1 MNLSAKQACARPFA
15 LAAILTVLCAGAAA
29 GQYAIAINPG
39 VPDPNDTVVATLGLF
54 GTDPCVLW
62 QVAERHGHSIRLAGS
77 PTAAPQ
83 CPPRMQSLSLGTLP
97 AGHYAVSAWIAGA
110 TSPHAEVRFDVLA
123 TPDSSGVRPVDVAL
137 ATPSPRA
144 GQPTAVVLS
153 YTNGVCDHVDFS
165 APPTVVGDRIVFDG
179 ELGGCP
185 FEPPPGLDTTG
196 FLHLLPGLTPGDK
209 TIELESFGTTVAT
222 FGFHVDAATAELSV
236 AGGRFRITLRWT
248 DHAGVTHDATA
259 ARLTEESGQFWFF
272 DPSNPEVTVKVVD
285 GTAVNAANWVFLSSM
300 TDLGFTATVLDTSCT
315 LGACARER
323 VYTQP
328 AGHNRNF
335 IDTAA
340 FADCPN
346 CSP

>member
-1 MNLSAKQACARPFA
+1 MNVSARQACTRPFA
-15 LAAILTVLCAGAAA
+15 LAALLTVLGAGAAA
-29 GQYAIAINPG
+29 GQHAIEIRPG
-39 VPDPNDTVVATLGLF
+39 DPDPNDTVVATLGLF
-54 GTDPCVLW
+54 GTDSCALW
-62 QVAERHGHSIRLAGS
+62 HVAERHGHSIRIEGS
-77 PTAAPQ
+77 LTAIPP
-83 CPPRMQSLSLGTLP
+83 CPPTGQSLSLGKLP
-97 AGHYAVSAWIAGA
+97 AGHYAVSAWIDGQ
-110 TSPHAEVRFDVLA
+110 TEPYAEVRFDVLA
-123 TPDSSGVRPVDVAL
+123 TPESSGVRPIDVAL

-153 YTNGVCDHVDFS
+153 FTNGICDYADFS

-196 FLHLLPGLTPGDK
+196 FRHPLPGLTSGDK
-209 TIELESFGTTVAT
+209 TIELQSFGTTVAT
-222 FGFHVDAATAELSV
+222 FGFHVDADTSELSV

-285 GTAVNAANWVFLSSM
+285 GTAVNSANWVFLSSM
-300 TDLGFTATVLDTSCT
+300 TDLGFTATVLDTSCAP
-315 LGACARER
+315 GACARER
-323 VYTQP
+323 VYTQTP
-328 AGHNRNF
+328 GQNRNF
-335 IDTAA
+335 IDTSA
-340 FADCPN
+340 FVDCPN